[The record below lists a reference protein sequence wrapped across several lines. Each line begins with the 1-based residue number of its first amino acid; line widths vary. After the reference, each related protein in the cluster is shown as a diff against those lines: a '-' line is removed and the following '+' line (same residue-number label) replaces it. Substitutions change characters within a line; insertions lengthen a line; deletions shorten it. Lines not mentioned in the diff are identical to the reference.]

1 MSLFS
6 ETNIDHA
13 FLLKYLPTLKY
24 FSETL
29 QDVKIIQLLQKVYLA
44 QITCFWFSWSAGNV
58 YLKLHMLSLFY
69 LVNLIQY
76 IHKLQRRLNRKLFY
90 AVIEPW
96 CTNLHLFILR
106 KLSLDKTKTFLSEL
120 GRKVCY
126 RNLLGSVQ
134 RILEFYGFKS

>member
-44 QITCFWFSWSAGNV
+44 QITCFWFS
-58 YLKLHMLSLFY
+58 
-69 LVNLIQY
+69 
-76 IHKLQRRLNRKLFY
+76 
-90 AVIEPW
+90 
-96 CTNLHLFILR
+96 
-106 KLSLDKTKTFLSEL
+106 
-120 GRKVCY
+120 
-126 RNLLGSVQ
+126 
-134 RILEFYGFKS
+134 